1 METPQPRPPAARG
14 VTAVVR
20 ASLPLPQS
28 TGVSIFHLSLAMA
41 EFGQEDEVG
50 GEQMGG
56 GSGGEQGETL
66 SFLACAQLCL

>member
-28 TGVSIFHLSLAMA
+28 TCVSIFHLSFAMA
-41 EFGQEDEVG
+41 EFGQEDEAGREQVVVVG
-50 GEQMGG
+50 GGR
-56 GSGGEQGETL
+56 GETL
-66 SFLACAQLCL
+66 SFLACA